1 MNAQVGMYY
10 AVIVSVRGW
19 DSLLGMMVFRL
30 LLKTVEKDNRE
41 GGNMKKLYIA
51 LGIGLLHLAS
61 VSGAFAD
68 TITLTGTVRDFQK
81 THVDMEGPISGLVT
95 GLVGSTLG
103 GDDNPVFVG
112 APGAGSITS
121 AASFN
126 QWYTDT
132 PGVNLS
138 KDLDLTLT
146 EGAGGI
152 YTYTSDA
159 FFPIDNELFGNEGN
173 SHNYHF
179 TFELHTDFVYN
190 GGETFS
196 FTGDDDVWVFIN
208 NELEIDLGGIH
219 QAAYGLVNLDTLSL
233 TKGQTY
239 SFDLFFAE
247 RHLTESNFRIDTTI
261 GLGQEVPEPATM
273 ILFGTGIA
281 ALAAVRR
288 RKAA

>member
-1 MNAQVGMYY
+1 MNALVGMYY

-19 DSLLGMMVFRL
+19 DSWLKMMAFGL
-30 LLKTVEKDNRE
+30 SLKTVEKDNCE

-81 THVDMEGPISGLVT
+81 THPDMEGPISNLVT

-103 GDDNPVFVG
+103 ADDNPVFVG

-121 AASFN
+121 ATTFS

-146 EGAGGI
+146 EGAGGV
-152 YTYTSDA
+152 YTYSSNA
-159 FFPIDNELFGNEGN
+159 FFPIDGQLFGNEGN
-173 SHNYHF
+173 THNYHF

-208 NELEIDLGGIH
+208 DQLVIDLGGIH
-219 QAAYGLVNLDTLSL
+219 QAVSGAVSLDSLSL
-233 TKGQTY
+233 TKGQSY

-247 RHLTESNFRIDTTI
+247 RHLTESNFRIDTSI

>member
-1 MNAQVGMYY
+1 
-10 AVIVSVRGW
+10 
-19 DSLLGMMVFRL
+19 
-30 LLKTVEKDNRE
+30 
-41 GGNMKKLYIA
+41 MKKLYIA

-61 VSGAFAD
+61 ISGAFAD

-81 THVDMEGPISGLVT
+81 THPDMEGPISGLVT

-103 GDDNPVFVG
+103 VDDNPVFVG

-121 AASFN
+121 ATTFN

-132 PGVNLS
+132 PGVNQS
-138 KDLDLTLT
+138 QSLDLTLT
-146 EGAGGI
+146 EGVGGV
-152 YTYTSDA
+152 YTYSSNA
-159 FFPIDNELFGNEGN
+159 FFPIDGQLFGNEGN
-173 SHNYHF
+173 VHNYHF

-190 GGETFS
+190 GGETFA

-208 NELEIDLGGIH
+208 DKLAIDLGGIH
-219 QAAYGLVNLDTLSL
+219 MAAYGLVNLDTLSL

-247 RHLTESNFRIDTTI
+247 RHLTESNFRIDTSI